1 MSTDIGRGVKELLEA
16 HGRPKREVYLDGE
29 NSVKVYKKVVE
40 EMLPYFNEKA
50 FGNPS
55 ITHKIGW
62 ESYEAFR
69 EAASYIADKIG
80 TDNPQNLIFTHSGTE
95 ANNLAIK
102 GFALANKKRGKKIV
116 ISDVEHLS
124 VVFPAEAL
132 KKEGFEVVKVPVD
145 KEGFIDLNALEKTI
159 DEDTLLVSIIWVNHE
174 IGTIEP
180 MRDIVKIVRD
190 KNPNVV
196 IHTDAADAF
205 GKIPIDVKDVDV
217 DMMTLS
223 SQKIGGPKGVGALYV
238 KKGIKLKSLIQ
249 GQVSIEQIWPGVENI
264 PLIMGFYAASK
275 MIFENFEANV
285 NYLKKL
291 RDRLI
296 DGILESVPYT
306 LLNGPRGE
314 KRAPDNVNISF
325 LYCEGEALT
334 VEFSMNGVYVSS
346 GSACTSR
353 VLEPSHVLLAI
364 GREYEEAH
372 GSLLMKVTLEHT
384 EEDIDYVL
392 SVIPKAV
399 ERIRKISSI
408 KPK

>member
-16 HGRPKREVYLDGE
+16 HGKPEREVYLDGE

-50 FGNPS
+50 YGNPS
-55 ITHKIGW
+55 ITHKVGW

-69 EAASYIADKIG
+69 DAASYIADKIG
-80 TDNPQNLIFTHSGTE
+80 SENPQNLIFTHSGTE

-102 GFALANKKRGKKIV
+102 GFALANRKKGNKIV

-124 VVFPAEAL
+124 IVFPAESL
-132 KKEGFEVVKVPVD
+132 EKEGFEVVKIPVD
-145 KEGFIDLNALEKTI
+145 REGFIDLEALETSVDK
-159 DEDTLLVSIIWVNHE
+159 DTLLVSIIWVNHE

-180 MRDIVKIVRD
+180 MKEIARIAKE
-190 KNPNVV
+190 KNPNVI

-205 GKIPIDVKDVDV
+205 GKIPINVKDVGI

-238 KKGIKLKSLIQ
+238 RQGIKLASLIQ
-249 GQVSIEQIWPGVENI
+249 GQVSIERIWPGVENM

-275 MIFENFEANV
+275 ITFENFDENIR
-285 NYLKKL
+285 YLKKL
-291 RDRLI
+291 RDKLI
-296 DGILESVPYT
+296 DGILDNVPYT

-384 EEDIDYVL
+384 EEDIDYVI

-399 ERIRKISSI
+399 ERIRRISSI